1 MFWNLLPVKKYNNF
15 TSKFRES
22 QYFQIFHWGNYKHF
36 SRGQMKNQQFFP
48 LVWKSSK
55 TNYHQSTFH
64 NFSHWSFPLKTQQF
78 LGKDLFSAKCLL
90 DIIWLAELFHRLGVL
105 TLFSLSERVR
115 AGYTTWGGLC
125 VQGACSWWQACTQ
138 PSSVC
143 WLLPQASAFQFSVL
157 SFLSI
162 NVPPNSREV
171 SRKFPSNV
179 MRK

>member
-115 AGYTTWGGLC
+115 AGYTAWGGLC
-125 VQGACSWWQACTQ
+125 VQGACSRWQACTQ

-171 SRKFPSNV
+171 PRKFPSNV

>member
-105 TLFSLSERVR
+105 TE
-115 AGYTTWGGLC
+115 WK
-125 VQGACSWWQACTQ
+125 GACGIHHLRWPLRPGS
-138 PSSVC
+138 
-143 WLLPQASAFQFSVL
+143 LLTVTGLYPTVFCVLVITTGLGFSV
-157 SFLSI
+157 
-162 NVPPNSREV
+162 
-171 SRKFPSNV
+171 
-179 MRK
+179 